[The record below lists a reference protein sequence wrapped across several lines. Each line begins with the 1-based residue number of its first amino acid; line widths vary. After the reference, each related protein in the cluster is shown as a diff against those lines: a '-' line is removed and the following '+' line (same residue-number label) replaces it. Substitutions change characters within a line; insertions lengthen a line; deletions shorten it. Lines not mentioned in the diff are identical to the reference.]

1 MKRLLIDAISTNSG
15 GAISHLKNILINFNN
30 QNYFQKVDVFLPK
43 KTRSLMPKLKNINYI
58 SPKILSKN
66 LILRIFWQI
75 FFLNIIIYK
84 KNYNC
89 VFITGSSHLIF
100 FKPVVTISQ
109 NLLPFSSKEVK
120 KYFFSLFYIKLITL
134 RFTQTLSFKLSSGVI
149 FLHRYSKNFIL
160 NKVGKLKG
168 DSEIIHHGLNIKT
181 SKTTYKCEKYRLIYV
196 SNIDFYKNQ
205 IFVLKGIDSLILKYP
220 HLKNILKVEFYG
232 SSYKPA
238 LKKFHNYLYKNI
250 KNKKN
255 FRYFG
260 LKNSKTIYRDKK
272 NFDTIFLF
280 ASSCENFSV
289 SLIEGMSRGYAILCV
304 NLQPMRSV
312 LGNSALFYKYNSIES
327 FQKQLKKIISF
338 KNLQNN
344 ISKKVYKRSKNFSDK
359 SIAKKT
365 YKFLI
370 KISKKYEK

>member
-1 MKRLLIDAISTNSG
+1 M
-15 GAISHLKNILINFNN
+15 
-30 QNYFQKVDVFLPK
+30 
-43 KTRSLMPKLKNINYI
+43 
-58 SPKILSKN
+58 
-66 LILRIFWQI
+66 
-75 FFLNIIIYK
+75 
-84 KNYNC
+84 
-89 VFITGSSHLIF
+89 
-100 FKPVVTISQ
+100 
-109 NLLPFSSKEVK
+109 K
-120 KYFFSLFYIKLITL
+120 KYFFSLFYIKLVTL

-181 SKTTYKCEKYRLIYV
+181 SKTTYKCKKYRLIYV

-272 NFDTIFLF
+272 I
-280 ASSCENFSV
+280 S
-289 SLIEGMSRGYAILCV
+289 IQY
-304 NLQPMRSV
+304 
-312 LGNSALFYKYNSIES
+312 FY
-327 FQKQLKKIISF
+327 LHPH
-338 KNLQNN
+338 
-344 ISKKVYKRSKNFSDK
+344 
-359 SIAKKT
+359 A
-365 YKFLI
+365 
-370 KISKKYEK
+370 KISQFL